1 MGRCG
6 GDKILE
12 HVLQKFSFVCQYC
25 FIMVFNIR
33 LPSFFCHV
41 FRQSVFCGFAVY
53 IIARPGNKTMT
64 RQSVFCG
71 FAVYIIARPG
81 RTASDQVRHLVRA
94 H

>member
-53 IIARPGNKTMT
+53 IIARPGLHSAPPIEYVEN
-64 RQSVFCG
+64 RYRLGCVCF
-71 FAVYIIARPG
+71 PG
-81 RTASDQVRHLVRA
+81 RALI
-94 H
+94 